1 MCAPRC
7 ADLYGNSS
15 ESTVAERRT
24 ALELWLNYVLRTP
37 SAELQESPELAE
49 FLMPVTAADSKPA
62 KFACVAPFRTHACPA
77 KPALEAAS
85 GGSGLSEWCLRLVSQ
100 SDLQHGEYRLVGG
113 AAERGLRLHLL
124 AQALALG

>member
-1 MCAPRC
+1 VCAPRC

-24 ALELWLNYVLRTP
+24 GLELWLNYVLRTP

-62 KFACVAPFRTHACPA
+62 KFACVAPLRFHACPA

-85 GGSGLSEWCLRLVSQ
+85 R
-100 SDLQHGEYRLVGG
+100 
-113 AAERGLRLHLL
+113 
-124 AQALALG
+124 ALGPL